1 MLKQTMRLMML
12 PTAAAV
18 LVACGGGG
26 GSGGVALPKAISG
39 VVLDGY
45 IEGAKV
51 CLDVNANLQC
61 DVDEPSA
68 DTDKDGRYSLTYGG
82 SIDGLLVLAVVPV
95 GAMDSEL
102 GRIEKPFDLM
112 SPAENALTVTPIT
125 TLVAADMSARK
136 VSVDDAV
143 KAVTAQFGF
152 QKELLGY
159 DFKKEGD
166 KETLQVAQVIA
177 ASMASVKDQLATINK
192 DSNLDISN
200 AALIKAVNQEVA
212 NNVLPKLI
220 LIDGTSAVVVGTK
233 NQAQLINS
241 VATKAEVSSGLEG
254 RVQQIVSRSKAGDAV
269 AIKMADVFKE
279 GLFIAEIDNG
289 DFLDANG
296 TRIGRWSGFSDRL
309 KVEALRFDPAQDK
322 ETKKTEKVWTTHN
335 SQINWFNVYQGN
347 DESEV
352 TYAFAGNE
360 WIKRVGDDL
369 QGVPTFADNCL
380 VLPIKPGSDVGTR
393 VCAVSKDLSGKKL
406 SDFLK
411 AEDGT
416 SNVCKRNDGV
426 TVPNCDVNQ
435 VFPANSI
442 AYDLSFSTNAN
453 LYEIWTGTDDWDGY
467 DFKGKN
473 WQNPGAVTPTIT
485 AFVEG
490 MSERTSPEYVGSNC
504 SIGFLIKD
512 FIKDAAGKASGGTIK
527 WGLNSSGNGCNGGA
541 VSSFTEESK
550 FIVENVGGKD
560 ILRVPYPNL
569 YRQANPGDFS
579 AGSMIFGVVEKELSY
594 SVDSNNNR
602 TWPTGNNP
610 VKKKILGVYRGE
622 YSAKGATSTILFT
635 GSINSSIQVVN
646 RTLMDSAFSA
656 LGIRKFPD

>member
-26 GSGGVALPKAISG
+26 GGGAVLPKAISG

-61 DVDEPSA
+61 DPSEPSA
-68 DTDKDGRYSLTYGG
+68 LTDKDGRYSISYAG

-95 GAMDSEL
+95 GAIDSEL

-143 KAVTAQFGF
+143 KAVTNQFGF

-177 ASMASVKDQLATINK
+177 ASMASVKEQLTKINK
-192 DSNLDISN
+192 DSDLGIGN
-200 AALIKAVNQEVA
+200 AALIKAVNQEVS

-220 LIDGTSAVVVGTK
+220 LNDGTSSVVVGTK
-233 NQAQLINS
+233 NQAELINT

-254 RVQQIVSRSKAGDAV
+254 RVQQIVARSKAGDAV

-279 GLFIAEIDNG
+279 GLFIAEVGSG

-309 KVEALRFDPAQDK
+309 KIESLKFDAGQDK
-322 ETKKTEKVWTTHN
+322 ETKRIEKVWTRHN
-335 SQINWFNVYQGN
+335 GQLNWFNVYQGN
-347 DESEV
+347 DDSEI
-352 TYAFAGNE
+352 TYAFAGKD

-369 QGVPTFADNCL
+369 KGVPTFADNCL
-380 VLPIKPGSDVGTR
+380 VLPIQPGSDVGTR

-406 SDFLK
+406 SDFMK
-411 AEDGT
+411 AKDGS
-416 SNVCKRNDGV
+416 SNVCKRGDGA

-435 VFPANSI
+435 VFPPNSI
-442 AYDLSFSTNAN
+442 AYDLSLTSNEN

-473 WQNPGAVTPTIT
+473 WQTPGAVVPTIT

-512 FIKDAAGKASGGTIK
+512 FTKDATGKALGGTIK
-527 WGLNSSGNGCNGGA
+527 WGLNTSGNGCNGGK
-541 VSSFTEESK
+541 VSEFTEESK
-550 FIVENVGGKD
+550 FIVESVGGKD
-560 ILRVPYPNL
+560 IMRVPYPNL

-579 AGSMIFGVVEKELSY
+579 AGSMIFGVVEKELLY

-602 TWPTGNNP
+602 SWPTGSNP
-610 VKKKILGVYRGE
+610 LKKKILGVYRGE

-635 GSINSSIQVVN
+635 GSLNSSIQVVN
-646 RTLMDSAFSA
+646 NVLLNATLSAM
-656 LGIRKFPD
+656 GIQKFPD

>member
-1 MLKQTMRLMML
+1 MLKSIVKWTLL

-18 LVACGGGG
+18 LVACGGG
-26 GSGGVALPKAISG
+26 VVLPKSISG

-61 DVDEPSA
+61 DNGEPFTK
-68 DTDKDGRYSLTYGG
+68 TDKDGRYSLSYDG

-95 GAMDSEL
+95 GAKDSEL
-102 GRIEKPFDLM
+102 GQIEKAFDLM

-136 VSVDDAV
+136 VSADDAV
-143 KAVTAQFGF
+143 KAVTNQFGF
-152 QKELLGY
+152 QKPLLGY
-159 DFKKEGD
+159 DFKEKGD

-177 ASMASVKDQLATINK
+177 ASMAAVKDQLATINTNSK
-192 DSNLDISN
+192 LGIGD

-220 LIDGTSAVVVGTK
+220 LNDGTSAVVVGTK
-233 NQAQLINS
+233 NQSQLINS
-241 VATKAEVSSGLEG
+241 VSAKAEVSNSLEG
-254 RVQQIVSRSKAGDAV
+254 RVQQIVSRSKAGDALAV
-269 AIKMADVFKE
+269 KMADVFKE
-279 GLFIAEIDNG
+279 GIMIAQLDSG

-296 TRIGRWSGFSDRL
+296 VRVGRWSGFSDRL
-309 KVEALRFDPAQDK
+309 KVESLKYDPVQDK
-322 ETKKTEKVWTTHN
+322 ELKKSEKVWTTHN
-335 SQINWFNVYQGN
+335 GQINWFNVYQGN
-347 DESEV
+347 DDSEV

-360 WIKRVGDDL
+360 WINRVGDDL
-369 QGVPTFADNCL
+369 QGIPTFIDNCL

-411 AEDGT
+411 AKDG
-416 SNVCKRNDGV
+416 SSSVCKRSDGSD
-426 TVPNCDVNQ
+426 VPNCDVNQ
-435 VFPANSI
+435 VFPSNSI
-442 AYDLSFSTNAN
+442 AYDLSLTANAN
-453 LYEIWTGTDDWDGY
+453 LYEISTGSDDWDGY

-490 MSERTSPEYVGSNC
+490 MSERNYPEYVGSNC
-504 SIGFLIKD
+504 SVGFLVKSFQKD
-512 FIKDAAGKASGGTIK
+512 SNGKALSGTIK
-527 WGLNSSGNGCNGGA
+527 WGLNTSNNGCNGGV
-541 VSSFTEESK
+541 VSSFTEESN
-550 FIVENVGGKD
+550 FIVETVGGKD

-579 AGSMIFGVVEKELSY
+579 AGSMIFGVVEKELLY
-594 SVDSNNNR
+594 SVDSSNNR
-602 TWPTGNNP
+602 SWPTGNNP
-610 VKKKILGVYRGE
+610 LKKKILGIYRGE

-635 GSINSSIQVVN
+635 GSLNSSIQVVN
-646 RTLMDSAFSA
+646 KGLLNTALTAMGIQKFSE
-656 LGIRKFPD
+656 

>member
-1 MLKQTMRLMML
+1 MLKQTMRLLLL
-12 PTAAAV
+12 PTATAV

-26 GSGGVALPKAISG
+26 GGGTVLPKAISG

-45 IEGAKV
+45 IQGARV
-51 CLDVNANLQC
+51 CLDLNANLQC
-61 DVDEPSA
+61 DDGEPSD
-68 DTDKDGRYSLTYGG
+68 DTDKDGRYSLTYSG

-95 GAMDSEL
+95 DAIDSEL

-136 VSVDDAV
+136 VSADDAV
-143 KAVTAQFGF
+143 KAVTNQFGF
-152 QKELLGY
+152 QKPLLGY

-177 ASMASVKDQLATINK
+177 ASMASVKDQLAAINK
-192 DSNLDISN
+192 DSNLGIGN
-200 AALIKAVNQEVA
+200 AAMIKAVNQEVA

-220 LIDGTSAVVVGTK
+220 LNDGTSSVVVGTK

-279 GLFIAEIDNG
+279 GLFIAEVGNG

-309 KVEALRFDPAQDK
+309 KIESLRFDAGQDK
-322 ETKKTEKVWTTHN
+322 ETKKIEKVWTSHN
-335 SQINWFNVYQGN
+335 GQTNWFNVYQGN

-369 QGVPTFADNCL
+369 QGVPTFSDNCL
-380 VLPIKPGSDVGTR
+380 VLPIQPGTDVGTR

-411 AEDGT
+411 AENGT
-416 SNVCKRNDGV
+416 SNVCKRSDGA

-435 VFPANSI
+435 VFPPNSI

-453 LYEIWTGTDDWDGY
+453 LYEIWTGSDDWDGY

-473 WQNPGAVTPTIT
+473 WQKPGDAIPTIT

-512 FIKDAAGKASGGTIK
+512 FVKDAAGKAASGTIK
-527 WGLNSSGNGCNGGA
+527 WGLNNSGNGCNGGS

-550 FIVENVGGKD
+550 FIVEAVGGKD

-569 YRQANPGDFS
+569 YRQANPGDFT
-579 AGSMIFGVVEKELSY
+579 AGSMIFGVVEKELFY
-594 SVDSNNNR
+594 SVDANNNR
-602 TWPTGNNP
+602 SWPTGNNP
-610 VKKKILGVYRGE
+610 LKKKILGIYGGE

-635 GSINSSIQVVN
+635 GSLNSSIQVVN
-646 RTLMDSAFSA
+646 KVLLNAALPA
-656 LGIRKFPD
+656 LGIQKFPD

>member
-26 GSGGVALPKAISG
+26 GGGTVLPKAISG
-39 VVLDGY
+39 IVLDGY

-61 DVDEPSA
+61 DDGEPSA
-68 DTDKDGRYSLTYGG
+68 NTDKDGRYSLSYSG

-95 GAMDSEL
+95 GAIDSEL
-102 GRIEKPFDLM
+102 GRIDKPFDLM

-136 VSVDDAV
+136 VSADDAV
-143 KAVTAQFGF
+143 KAVTNQFGF
-152 QKELLGY
+152 QKPLLGY

-177 ASMASVKDQLATINK
+177 ASMASVKEELKKINT
-192 DSNLDISN
+192 DSNLGIGN
-200 AALIKAVNQEVA
+200 AALIKAVNQEVV

-220 LIDGTSAVVVGTK
+220 LNDGTSAVVVGTK
-233 NQAQLINS
+233 NQAQLINAVS
-241 VATKAEVSSGLEG
+241 TKAEVLSGLEG

-279 GLFIAEIDNG
+279 GIFIGELGSG
-289 DFLDANG
+289 DFLDANN

-309 KVEALRFDPAQDK
+309 KVQSLKFDPAQDK
-322 ETKKTEKVWTTHN
+322 ETKKSEKVWTAHN
-335 SQINWFNVYQGN
+335 GQLNWFNVYQGN
-347 DESEV
+347 DDSEI
-352 TYAFAGNE
+352 TYVFAGKD

-369 QGVPTFADNCL
+369 QGVPTFSDNCL
-380 VLPIKPGSDVGTR
+380 VLPIQPGSDVGTR

-411 AEDGT
+411 AEDGS
-416 SNVCKRNDGV
+416 SNVCKRSDG
-426 TVPNCDVNQ
+426 TVVSNCDVNQ
-435 VFPANSI
+435 VFPQNSI
-442 AYDLSFSTNAN
+442 AYDLSLTTNAN

-473 WQNPGAVTPTIT
+473 WQTPGAVIPTIT
-485 AFVEG
+485 AFVES

-504 SIGFLIKD
+504 SVGFLIKN
-512 FIKDAAGKASGGTIK
+512 FTKDSAGKVSGGTIK
-527 WGLNSSGNGCNGGA
+527 WGLNTTSNGCSGGR

-550 FIVENVGGKD
+550 FIVESVGGKD

-579 AGSMIFGVVEKELSY
+579 AGSMIFGVVEKDLIY
-594 SVDSNNNR
+594 YVDSSNNR
-602 TWPTGNNP
+602 TWQAVGNP
-610 VKKKILGVYRGE
+610 LKKKILGIYSGE
-622 YSAKGATSTILFT
+622 YSAKGSTSTILFT
-635 GSINSSIQVVN
+635 GSLNSSIQVVN
-646 RTLMDSAFSA
+646 KVLLNAALPA
-656 LGIRKFPD
+656 LGIQKFPD